1 MAACLAR
8 DAALP
13 FAGGFERPLESTREQ
28 SERFLLQAF
37 RSFADAADS
46 LERSYGTLQAE
57 VGRLRDELEKSHA
70 GLEQSLESN
79 RRMRQRLDRI
89 LEGLPCGV
97 LVLNPGREI
106 SLANP
111 AARRLLAASGASEID
126 GGRGLKDRV
135 PAPVRDLLERA
146 ESAAEE
152 QEQCYADGQGGERWL
167 AARHAALMPCE
178 AETGGADSASI
189 FILRDVSEAKRL
201 AVERDRMR
209 RGQALAEMSAI
220 LAHEIRNPL
229 GSMELFAGLLAGAGL
244 SADARRW
251 VEQLQA
257 GLRTLSATVN
267 NVLHFHSMPL
277 PARAPTDLG
286 GLLEWAGVFLL
297 PVARQAGAELRVRND
312 LQGVWL
318 AADRHCLEQVM
329 LNLVLNALRAMP
341 EGGRVEIAG
350 GQLARTGAEGNQI
363 VISVAD
369 TGRGIAAEDFDR
381 IFEAGFSTRDGSPG
395 LGLAVCR
402 KVAEQHGGTLSAA
415 NRAGGGAEFSL
426 TFPAPERRDPAGAP
440 GQFSGRSFAPPEIR
454 RRAG

>member
-1 MAACLAR
+1 MAACLAPET
-8 DAALP
+8 ALP
-13 FAGGFERPLESTREQ
+13 FAAEFESRLENPLEGAGTRDESAREQ
-28 SERFLLQAF
+28 SKRFLLQAF

-46 LERSYGTLQAE
+46 LERSYGMLQAE
-57 VGRLRDELEKSHA
+57 VGRLRGELAQSRA

-97 LVLNPGREI
+97 LVLNPDGEI
-106 SLANP
+106 SMANP
-111 AARRLLAASGASEID
+111 VARRLLACDEAGKI
-126 GGRGLKDRV
+126 GRRV
-135 PAPVRDLLERA
+135 PAEVSDFLERA
-146 ESAAEE
+146 KLASEE
-152 QEQCYADGQGGERWL
+152 QEQCYHDGGGAERWL
-167 AARHAALMPCE
+167 AARHAALVQCE
-178 AETGGADSASI
+178 AEAEKAGSASL

-201 AVERDRMR
+201 AAERDRMR

-244 SADARRW
+244 SDEARRW

-286 GLLEWAGVFLL
+286 GLLEWAGIFLL
-297 PVARQAGAELRVRND
+297 PVARQAGAELRVRNG
-312 LQGVWL
+312 LRGVWL
-318 AADRHCLEQVM
+318 AADRHCLEQVL

-341 EGGRVEIAG
+341 EGGCVEISG
-350 GQLARTGAEGNQI
+350 GRLATEGAESDQI

-381 IFEAGFSTRDGSPG
+381 IFQPGFSTRDGSPG

-402 KVAEQHGGTLSAA
+402 KVAEQHGGTLTAA
-415 NRAGGGAEFSL
+415 NRAGGGAEFRL
-426 TFPAPERRDPAGAP
+426 RFRL
-440 GQFSGRSFAPPEIR
+440 
-454 RRAG
+454 RAED